1 MQEVIAFAY
10 AWTPDVLDDLT
21 SDRLEQWSTRAEER
35 IKFMARNRC
44 AFSG

>member
-10 AWTPDVLDDLT
+10 DLT
-21 SDRLEQWSTRAEER
+21 SDRLEHWSARAEER